1 MTSARE
7 KTEQAMDQAPSAS
20 GECEQVSRRSLL
32 LSMLAFS
39 LLPASAPLLCI
50 KSQQGSVVV
59 RNGWVLRADDLDR
72 LAIA

>member
-1 MTSARE
+1 
-7 KTEQAMDQAPSAS
+7 
-20 GECEQVSRRSLL
+20 
-32 LSMLAFS
+32 MLAFS